1 MKAAV
6 ADAIGFALTDLGVDI
21 ATNVPGYGVSQAFQ
35 SYCKAKMKRSVISFH
50 EEVAFS
56 IAHGAGMVGKRSA
69 VLMKAQGFVK
79 AGNSAVDSLYTNVK
93 AGFVSIIFEDFT
105 GEHSDNIMELIPILR
120 GMHFPTKIGKAETI
134 YDDIISCYG
143 ESEQRKMPY
152 ALLINSADI
161 KKETNFER
169 HENLNKYFEF
179 KRDLLGNVIHPLL
192 ADYQYKVFTAKKI
205 MGEFSNIKTPQIPV
219 YPKDFPQRY
228 LESANKYVKFFE
240 AFKSVRG
247 SVVTGDTS
255 VSSCFAFP
263 PYDSIDLITHLGGS
277 IPLAIGAYKAGYK
290 DAWALTGD
298 FGFLAAGH
306 MSLIEILEREI
317 PLKIVIFYNK
327 QAAATGGQTIHKKIM
342 YRVLAGY
349 DNFIKHISDP
359 QNPFEISEVLEE
371 ANNAD
376 ELRIVIVDY

>member
-1 MKAAV
+1 MKATV
-6 ADAIGFALTDLGVDI
+6 ADTIGFALTDLGVDI
-21 ATNVPGYGVSQAFQ
+21 ATNVPGYGVSEAFQ

-56 IAHGAGMVGKRSA
+56 IAHGASMVGKRSA
-69 VLMKAQGFVK
+69 VLMKAHGFVK

-93 AGFVSIIFEDFT
+93 AGFVSLIFEDFT
-105 GEHSDNIMELIPILR
+105 GKHSDNIMELIPILR
-120 GMHFPTKIGKAETI
+120 GMHFPTKIGKVETI
-134 YDDIISCYG
+134 YDDIISCYR

-161 KKETNFER
+161 IKEAEFER
-169 HENLNKYFEF
+169 RENLKKNFEF

-205 MGEFSNIKTPQIPV
+205 MGEFSNIQTPQIPV

-263 PYDSIDLITHLGGS
+263 PYNSIDLITHLGGS

-290 DAWALTGD
+290 DVWALTGD